1 MSSDPHERAQA
12 LNGRITE
19 LVLMGRLQEAL
30 PVSRES
36 VEAHRILA
44 DGRDE
49 YLLDFV
55 IALQQ
60 LSALLQWTGRLHEAV
75 PSLREELGIRR
86 RLAEGSDTGHRSEL
100 ARVLSILGT
109 ALASVGEFEEAAS
122 SVAESVRIC
131 RRLFALDRTAHRQG
145 LGHSLTDLLRVYV
158 GWERFEDANSVA
170 REAVQIWRGSDEH
183 LIYLAEVLHMHAFA
197 LSQLG
202 SNETAFEPLGESL
215 EIYERLGEES
225 RPQFAG
231 GLAAYGRLLGVTG
244 RTQEATRFLIEALAL
259 ANQYGHQEPAEAAT
273 GLLQDAYHVDPQAMS
288 QEWKKATGTEVPRWL
303 RS

>member
-1 MSSDPHERAQA
+1 MSSDLYQRAQA
-12 LNGRITE
+12 LYDRSAE
-19 LVLMGRLQEAL
+19 LVLAGRLPEAL

-44 DGRDE
+44 DGQDA
-49 YLLDFV
+49 YLPDFAV
-55 IALQQ
+55 ALQG
-60 LSALLQWTGRLHEAV
+60 LSAVLQWTGRLHEAV

-86 RLAEGSDTGHRSEL
+86 RLAEGSDTGHRGEL

-109 ALASVGEFEEAAS
+109 ALASAGEYEEAAS
-122 SVAESVRIC
+122 SASESVRIC
-131 RRLFALDRTAHRQG
+131 RQLFALDRSAHRES

-158 GWERFEDANSVA
+158 GWKRFEDANSVA

-183 LIYLAEVLHMHAFA
+183 LIYLAEVLHMRGFA
-197 LSQLG
+197 LSRLG
-202 SNETAFEPLGESL
+202 SDEAAFEPLGESL

-231 GLAAYGRLLGVTG
+231 GVAAYGRLLGVAG
-244 RTQEATRFLIEALAL
+244 RTQEATRFLVEALVL

-273 GLLQDAYHVDPQAMS
+273 GLLQDAYHADPQAMS
-288 QEWKKATGTEVPRWL
+288 QEWKKATGTEVPHWL